1 MQTSRKV
8 QMKTIWMRELTLL
21 SCLFKQPYSVVSGLF
36 RPVLIL
42 PPARRFR
49 PHLPP
54 VGMVAGICIN
64 YSPYHCSYYYYT
76 RPISDRYGQM
86 QLVAAHIGQIW
97 PDTT

>member
-1 MQTSRKV
+1 
-8 QMKTIWMRELTLL
+8 MKTIWMRELTLL

-49 PHLPP
+49 PRLPP

-64 YSPYHCSYYYYT
+64 YSPYHYLYYKRRDLSICVCVSVCVSVCCQT
-76 RPISDRYGQM
+76 PPRL
-86 QLVAAHIGQIW
+86 LVRLA
-97 PDTT
+97 